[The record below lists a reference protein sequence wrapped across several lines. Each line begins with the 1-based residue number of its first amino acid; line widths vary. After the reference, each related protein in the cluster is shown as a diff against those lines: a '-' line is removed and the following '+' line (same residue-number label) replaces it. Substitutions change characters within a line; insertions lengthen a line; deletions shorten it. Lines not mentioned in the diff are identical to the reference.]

1 MRTPTLEAIPD
12 ILKDDDDTLDMEDI
26 EDEFQF
32 GVWMRHRRIDGA
44 LNRVPPNF
52 YSDLWK
58 TVRMFPEGLSIN
70 GIVLHRTLTQEMT
83 QREIKFSLAVEQ
95 VLNQIAEP
103 EYREMI
109 VEVLTLMRHLE
120 KLILATPNIPSDRPF
135 EVDQV
140 LYLANNIFVEH
151 NVGSVK
157 AQDIQSILFQRQM
170 NTIVMECCGDFNS
183 CKNAHGLCQHFYD
196 SAPAGEFGT
205 FHYLIRALIQI
216 FDPPK

>member
-1 MRTPTLEAIPD
+1 MRTPALEAIPD
-12 ILKDDDDTLDMEDI
+12 ISIDDDDTLDIEDI

-120 KLILATPNIPSDRPF
+120 KLILATPNIRSDRPF

-151 NVGSVK
+151 NVGSV
-157 AQDIQSILFQRQM
+157 RH
-170 NTIVMECCGDFNS
+170 TG
-183 CKNAHGLCQHFYD
+183 
-196 SAPAGEFGT
+196 
-205 FHYLIRALIQI
+205 
-216 FDPPK
+216 